1 MTSPPRSAIVPTWT
15 SALVQREKTMELSLD
30 DIDVYTAIAVERTE
44 EEQLVLEWQT
54 EQLERLGVSETMAYA
69 YASQVDWHQV
79 AHLVE
84 RGCPPG
90 LALDILR

>member
-1 MTSPPRSAIVPTWT
+1 
-15 SALVQREKTMELSLD
+15 MELSLD
-30 DIDVYTAIAVERTE
+30 DIDVYTAIAVERTD
-44 EEQLVLEWQT
+44 EEQLVYEWQT

-84 RGCPPG
+84 RGCPPE
-90 LALDILR
+90 LALDIIR

>member
-1 MTSPPRSAIVPTWT
+1 
-15 SALVQREKTMELSLD
+15 MELSLD
-30 DIDVYTAIAVERTE
+30 DIDVDTAIAVERTD

-54 EQLERLGVSETMAYA
+54 EQLERLGVSETMAYT